1 MLGMKLNTSWSRF
14 IPCRK
19 YAQIDPARRMDLN
32 PSSAFSMVVIHLH
45 SGRVITREML
55 GAPAPMTPVALER
68 KFRELAAWGAP
79 HCNADELLEALGRF
93 PQMANAAD
101 LIAMTTPQS

>member
-1 MLGMKLNTSWSRF
+1 VADERLRTEE
-14 IPCRK
+14 
-19 YAQIDPARRMDLN
+19 AR
-32 PSSAFSMVVIHLH
+32 VVIHLH

-55 GAPAPMTPVALER
+55 GAPAPMTPEALER
-68 KFRELAAWGAP
+68 KFRELAAWGVP

>member
-1 MLGMKLNTSWSRF
+1 VRAFTDGAVNDLAVHD
-14 IPCRK
+14 CRQK
-19 YAQIDPARRMDLN
+19 VKIVAEERLSAEEAR
-32 PSSAFSMVVIHLH
+32 VVIHLH
-45 SGRVITREML
+45 SGRVIIREML
-55 GAPAPMTPVALER
+55 GTPAPMTPEALER

-101 LIAMTTPQS
+101 LIAMTMPPS